1 MRNFFTKLL
10 SIAVFLCSAMGVIV
24 GNVNGIDITYFCL
37 FMGVSAFIYFD
48 AKLDDLK
55 GEDDD
60 LKGEDDEDV
69 YE

>member
-1 MRNFFTKLL
+1 MRTFLTRLL

-48 AKLDDLK
+48 TKLDDLK
-55 GEDDD
+55 G
-60 LKGEDDEDV
+60 KEDDEDV

>member
-24 GNVNGIDITYFCL
+24 ANVNGIDITYFCL
-37 FMGVSAFIYFD
+37 FMGVSAFVYFD
-48 AKLDDLK
+48 TKLDDLK
-55 GEDDD
+55 GVEDD
-60 LKGEDDEDV
+60 EDDEDV